1 MTGQRPTA
9 RAFTLLEVLVTTA
22 LVAVLAGSLYASLS
36 IAFRARRSA
45 LAATDPVRKAELAV
59 ELLGEDLRCAVVPS
73 GVFAGPFLGQD
84 GQDDRGHDSDSLV
97 LYSTTSSPEPAEG
110 IGDIKNVE
118 LGCEPSDDGKTRVL
132 VRLITTNLRPPRA
145 VEPVRE
151 VLCRGVF
158 ALNLRYFN
166 GSEWADNWDSTTED
180 NTLPCAVEVTIQLDD
195 AQKGDPARQGD
206 AVASP
211 AVGGYRVSKVF
222 LVPCSPPPSAA
233 MVVSGSS
240 P

>member
-1 MTGQRPTA
+1 MTGRRATA
-9 RAFTLLEVLVTTA
+9 RAFTLLEVLVATA

-45 LAATDPVRKAELAV
+45 LAATDPVRKAQLAV

-73 GVFAGPFLGQD
+73 GVFAGPFVGQD
-84 GQDDRGHDSDSLV
+84 GQDDRGHDSDALM
-97 LYSTTSSPEPAEG
+97 LYTTTSSPEPAEG
-110 IGDIKNVE
+110 VGDVKYVE
-118 LGCEPSDDGKTRVL
+118 LGCEPSDDGKTQVL

-158 ALNLRYFN
+158 ALNLRYFS
-166 GSEWADNWDSTTED
+166 GSQWADNWDSTTED
-180 NTLPCAVEVTIQLDD
+180 NTLPCAVEVTLQLDD
-195 AQKGDPARQGD
+195 ARQGDPPWRGD

-222 LVPCSPPPSAA
+222 LVPCG
-233 MVVSGSS
+233 VIVSGAVQVTGSS

>member
-1 MTGQRPTA
+1 
-9 RAFTLLEVLVTTA
+9 
-22 LVAVLAGSLYASLS
+22 
-36 IAFRARRSA
+36 
-45 LAATDPVRKAELAV
+45 
-59 ELLGEDLRCAVVPS
+59 
-73 GVFAGPFLGQD
+73 
-84 GQDDRGHDSDSLV
+84 
-97 LYSTTSSPEPAEG
+97 
-110 IGDIKNVE
+110 
-118 LGCEPSDDGKTRVL
+118 